1 MEKVSI
7 ELSFE
12 ADKLEA
18 LEYCLEK
25 ERTTAKKKM
34 AESLQQLYEEK
45 VPEAVRE
52 YLERKFGTLENFN
65 RRCWTSF
72 WSHRY
77 GDWAEIEPDDPCM
90 DSVALE
96 WRRFATEQVCDF
108 MKWEIE
114 AVRRY
119 SQHRFRRA

>member
-1 MEKVSI
+1 MEKVVI
-7 ELSFE
+7 ELPFE

-52 YLERKFGTLENFN
+52 YLERKKPPAAPPSRPPPEKETKKEEA
-65 RRCWTSF
+65 T
-72 WSHRY
+72 
-77 GDWAEIEPDDPCM
+77 AEPG
-90 DSVALE
+90 A
-96 WRRFATEQVCDF
+96 EQ
-108 MKWEIE
+108 
-114 AVRRY
+114 
-119 SQHRFRRA
+119 QHE

>member
-52 YLERKFGTLENFN
+52 YLGEFRAVVPLGADRVGLVCPRKPRVFDVRDFRFTLEDGKVSNL
-65 RRCWTSF
+65 
-72 WSHRY
+72 
-77 GDWAEIEPDDPCM
+77 AP
-90 DSVALE
+90 V
-96 WRRFATEQVCDF
+96 
-108 MKWEIE
+108 
-114 AVRRY
+114 
-119 SQHRFRRA
+119 

>member
-18 LEYCLEK
+18 LEYCLQK
-25 ERTTAKKKM
+25 ERTTVKKKM

-52 YLERKFGTLENFN
+52 YLDRKNTPASQAPASAASKRNKEGG
-65 RRCWTSF
+65 S
-72 WSHRY
+72 SH
-77 GDWAEIEPDDPCM
+77 
-90 DSVALE
+90 
-96 WRRFATEQVCDF
+96 
-108 MKWEIE
+108 
-114 AVRRY
+114 
-119 SQHRFRRA
+119 

>member
-18 LEYCLEK
+18 LECCLQK
-25 ERTTAKKKM
+25 ERTTVKKKM

-52 YLERKFGTLENFN
+52 YLERKNSPAARP
-65 RRCWTSF
+65 RRP
-72 WSHRY
+72 RPQKEIKKEE
-77 GDWAEIEPDDPCM
+77 APIEPG
-90 DSVALE
+90 A
-96 WRRFATEQVCDF
+96 EQHH
-108 MKWEIE
+108 E
-114 AVRRY
+114 
-119 SQHRFRRA
+119 